1 MIFNIQKS
9 ATKHGLSEAEIAFA
23 WQNIFESCELHDA
36 DEDFDCY
43 ISFGTLPNG
52 NVAELLWFYGNN
64 DDVVIF
70 HAITPPTKTLINELE
85 RRRRK

>member
-9 ATKHGLSEAEIAFA
+9 ATKHGLSEAEIAFS
-23 WQNIFESCELHDA
+23 WQNIFESCERHDA

>member
-23 WQNIFESCELHDA
+23 WQNIFESCERHDA

-64 DDVVIF
+64 DDAIIF